1 MVKKHIPNFLTCCN
15 LICGCVGL
23 VLTFEGK
30 APYAVYLVW
39 LAMLFDFLDGFT
51 ARILKA
57 FSPMGKEL
65 DSLADLVTFGVL
77 PSVILF
83 KMISAASPHAYLPFL
98 AFIIAVFSAL
108 RLAKFNIDDR
118 QQTVFIGLPTPAN
131 ALFLSSLVFVDD
143 LYPQWLTAPVLVVIT
158 VLFSLLLVAPIEL
171 FSLKFKSFNWKG
183 NEVRFLFLGTGLVL
197 VLLCWQLALPL
208 IIIAYLL
215 ISVVVKA
222 FSSS

>member
-1 MVKKHIPNFLTCCN
+1 MIKKHIPNFLTCCN
-15 LICGCVGL
+15 LLCGCVGL
-23 VLTFEGK
+23 VFTFEEK

-83 KMISAASPHAYLPFL
+83 KMTSAASPHPYLPFL

-143 LYPQWLTAPVLVVIT
+143 LYPQWLTAPVLLVIT

-183 NEVRFLFLGTGLVL
+183 NEVRFLFLGAGLVL

>member
-1 MVKKHIPNFLTCCN
+1 MIKKHIPNFLTCCN
-15 LICGCVGL
+15 LLCGCVGL
-23 VLTFEGK
+23 VFTFEEK

-83 KMISAASPHAYLPFL
+83 KMISAASPHPYLPFL

-143 LYPQWLTAPVLVVIT
+143 LYPQWLTAPVLLVIT

-183 NEVRFLFLGTGLVL
+183 NEVRFLFLGAGLLL